1 MSEFS
6 EKFDMALQTLGYPLG
21 AVAFDLARVPNVTVE
36 QFDEL
41 LYLLTK
47 PTGEQ

>member
-21 AVAFDLARVPNVTVE
+21 SVAFDLARVPNVTVE